1 MGTIKS
7 GLNADTPDRIFVDA
21 GAVYLNYG
29 LSGQRLLG
37 ATRGGNEFN
46 LNRVIR
52 DIEVD
57 GVKGST
63 KGLRRVTEVRPQI
76 TCNLIELSLDN
87 LLKAIA
93 GANSA
98 EAKATEVVAAEYL
111 DLGTTAI
118 DEFTTANKPIVAKSE
133 KVYIEGV

>member
-1 MGTIKS
+1 MTIKS
-7 GLNADTPDRIFVDA
+7 GLSADTPGRIFVDA

-29 LSGQRLLG
+29 LRNERLLG

-46 LNRVIR
+46 LNREIR

-57 GVKGST
+57 GVRGSV
-63 KGLRRVTEVRPQI
+63 KGLRRRTVCRPQI

-98 EAKATEVVAAEYL
+98 ETKATAVVDAE
-111 DLGTTAI
+111 
-118 DEFTTANKPIVAKSE
+118 
-133 KVYIEGV
+133 